1 VDCCAK
7 RKSDVAC
14 LERKL
19 KLQLLVYII
28 DIIDAWFD
36 IFVKTSGLG
45 GCVGLDYLPRN
56 S

>member
-1 VDCCAK
+1 VDCFAK

-28 DIIDAWFD
+28 DNRFY
-36 IFVKTSGLG
+36 K
-45 GCVGLDYLPRN
+45 VGQT
-56 S
+56 